1 MKQLVEV
8 QLSDI
13 DISDNTKQ
21 SGDQLIMISDEK
33 RERLGR
39 RFNHLVRHNEHW
51 KEPFRAI
58 IPASMYDEYAEA
70 AGFFAGSPLE
80 VLRKFK
86 RHGID
91 LYEVQG
97 PAYFIC
103 VGA

>member
-51 KEPFRAI
+51 KEPFRAL
-58 IPASMYDEYAEA
+58 S
-70 AGFFAGSPLE
+70 AGAM
-80 VLRKFK
+80 
-86 RHGID
+86 
-91 LYEVQG
+91 
-97 PAYFIC
+97 
-103 VGA
+103 